1 MEFENILGQEKIKD
15 SLMNLLKKDRIPH
28 SLLFI
33 GPEVSGALPIALALA
48 KKILCKGINDLCCLK
63 VDNFQHPD
71 LHFFFPTPKKKN
83 CTYFLD
89 EWRNFLKKKPY
100 GKLIDWLDYIGV
112 ENKQGSIGVEDVREI
127 IKISTLKS
135 YEANSKI
142 IILWIPERLHISAAN
157 KLLKILEEPPVRTFF
172 FLIGKN
178 EKDILL
184 TIRSRSQII
193 RMTPLELHH
202 IQYFLQKKY
211 SISVQ
216 LSEFIS
222 MMSEGNLNSALEIML
237 HLDEF
242 EKYFITW
249 IRNAFLAKKNTRSLK
264 NLLQWA
270 EEFHKWNR
278 EKQKKFLNYCL
289 RIFRQALLTN
299 YKVNKLY
306 FNPIL
311 SNDFNWEN
319 FSNYIKV
326 ENLLKISEI
335 LNEAITHIEKNVSEK
350 LVFFDLSIKIIRS
363 F

>member
-15 SLMNLLKKDRIPH
+15 SLMNLFKKDRIPH

-48 KKILCKGINDLCCLK
+48 KKILCKGSLK

-71 LHFFFPTPKKKN
+71 LHFFFPNN
-83 CTYFLD
+83 CTSAYFLD
-89 EWRNFLKKKPY
+89 EWRNFLKRMPY
-100 GKLIDWLDYIGV
+100 GRLIDWLDYIGV
-112 ENKQGSIGVEDVREI
+112 ENKQGSIGGEDVREI

-135 YEANSKI
+135 SEANSKI
-142 IILWIPERLHISAAN
+142 IILWITERLHISA
-157 KLLKILEEPPVRTFF
+157 KLLKILEEPPVLTFF

-178 EKDILL
+178 EKEILL
-184 TIRSRSQII
+184 TIRSRTQII

-222 MMSEGNLNSALEIML
+222 MMSEVNLNSALEIML

-264 NLLQWA
+264 NLIQWG
-270 EEFHKWNR
+270 EELHKWNR

-289 RIFRQALLTN
+289 RIFRKALLTN
-299 YKVNKLY
+299 YKVNN

-319 FSNYIKV
+319 LSNYG